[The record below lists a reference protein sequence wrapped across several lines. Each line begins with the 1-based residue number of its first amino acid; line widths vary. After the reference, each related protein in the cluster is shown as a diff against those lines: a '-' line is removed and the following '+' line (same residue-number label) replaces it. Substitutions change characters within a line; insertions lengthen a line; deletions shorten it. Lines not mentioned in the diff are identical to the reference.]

1 MSHPEHHGEEHAVKT
16 ALPYFPAEEWD
27 HFHQEDIH
35 AAKMII
41 LLMTTI
47 FSIGLVL
54 YATIAMISLG
64 GNRHEEEVKRQ
75 NGQSSR
81 AIVSRA

>member
-1 MSHPEHHGEEHAVKT
+1 MA
-16 ALPYFPAEEWD
+16 
-27 HFHQEDIH
+27 
-35 AAKMII
+35 
-41 LLMTTI
+41 TI

-64 GNRHEEEVKRQ
+64 GNRHEEEIKRQ